1 MWYVWLIL
9 AGIFFVAEILTV
21 GFLVFWLGIGAL
33 IAMLVSFFTDS
44 LVIQMTVFV
53 ISSTILII
61 ATKPL
66 VKKLTQKDKTVV
78 TNAFSIIGKKG
89 IVTKEINPAL
99 AVGQIKVQGQD
110 WSAKCEDEQ
119 VIPKG
124 SEVEV
129 MKIDGV
135 KAVVKLAKTSSPI
148 LENASKN

>member
-9 AGIFFVAEILTV
+9 AGIFFIAEIITV

-33 IAMLVSFFTDS
+33 ITMLVSFFTDN
-44 LVIQMTVFV
+44 LVIQMGVFV
-53 ISSTILII
+53 ISSTLLII

-66 VKKLTQKDKTVV
+66 VKKLTKKDETVV

-89 IVTKEINPAL
+89 IVTTEINPNL

-110 WSAKCEDEQ
+110 WSAKCEEEQ
-119 VIPKG
+119 VIPQG

-129 MKIDGV
+129 VKIDGV
-135 KAVVKLAKTSSPI
+135 KAVVKMI
-148 LENASKN
+148 

>member
-9 AGIFFVAEILTV
+9 AGIFFVAEIMTV

-33 IAMLVSFFTDS
+33 ITMLVSFFTDN

-110 WSAKCEDEQ
+110 WSAKCEEEQ
-119 VIPKG
+119 IIPKG

-135 KAVVKLAKTSSPI
+135 KAVVKLVKASSPI

>member
-78 TNAFSIIGKKG
+78 TNAFSIGLGSLYWHGLYCDIMLR
-89 IVTKEINPAL
+89 ISLAL
-99 AVGQIKVQGQD
+99 CADNAGTP
-110 WSAKCEDEQ
+110 SN
-119 VIPKG
+119 
-124 SEVEV
+124 
-129 MKIDGV
+129 
-135 KAVVKLAKTSSPI
+135 LYFSPSFSY
-148 LENASKN
+148 LYVPNV